1 MNLQQTM
8 EAAIAAMNAGNEML
22 LVQQQEIARL
32 ESENRRLNQLLT
44 DIKDNA
50 EIAAASFSER
60 LP

>member
-1 MNLQQTM
+1 MNIQQTM

-32 ESENRRLNQLLT
+32 ESENRRLLQLLT

-50 EIAAASFSER
+50 EIAAVSFSER

>member
-32 ESENRRLNQLLT
+32 ESENRRLLQLLT

-50 EIAAASFSER
+50 EIAAVSFSER